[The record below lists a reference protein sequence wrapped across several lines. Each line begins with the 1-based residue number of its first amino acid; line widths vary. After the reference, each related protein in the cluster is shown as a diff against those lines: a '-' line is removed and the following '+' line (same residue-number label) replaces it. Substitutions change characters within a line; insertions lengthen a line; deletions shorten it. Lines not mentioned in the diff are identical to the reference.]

1 MRSHELKRLLDFA
14 GAVADLVVLAP
25 LLMIASVMIRL
36 AMGSPILF
44 RQIRLGH
51 KGEPFLVHKFR
62 TMTQARD
69 AQGDLLPDERRLTRL
84 GRFLRSTSLDELP
97 QLINVLRG
105 EMSLVGPR
113 PLLAEYKNLYTPE
126 QWRRHEVLPGMAGP
140 VLSNGR
146 NALGWEDK
154 FKLDV
159 WYVDSW
165 SVWLDFKILLLTAL
179 RVMRREGINAAGYAT
194 FPKFEGTRDSRPRPD
209 VQE

>member
-14 GAVADLVVLAP
+14 GAVAALVVLAP

-140 VLSNGR
+140 VLSNG
-146 NALGWEDK
+146 
-154 FKLDV
+154 
-159 WYVDSW
+159 
-165 SVWLDFKILLLTAL
+165 
-179 RVMRREGINAAGYAT
+179 
-194 FPKFEGTRDSRPRPD
+194 
-209 VQE
+209 